1 MSALAVYPAVA
12 VQSGP
17 RHGRKPGQGS
27 ASSRRHLKVVNADFI
42 AGVEAGRSG
51 QLEAGRSGQ
60 LEAGRAHSGQVRTGR
75 ASGSVQAGRRLHSVN
90 GSAGVIG
97 SVGAARPARRVPPSG
112 MRAGAAR
119 ASVGVAARL
128 NYQAIGSMRPSLAAA
143 RPAVAAASGG
153 MRQWLRET
161 TEMLMVAGGICL
173 AAGVIAFTLLSMMR
187 P

>member
-12 VQSGP
+12 VQSGL

-51 QLEAGRSGQ
+51 QLQ
-60 LEAGRAHSGQVRTGR
+60 AGRAHSGQVRTRR

-112 MRAGAAR
+112 MRTGAAR